1 MNRWKLSLKQVK
13 TLMHLFKAIFGQSKK
28 KTDNPTSSHGRF
40 NRIMIYTCIA
50 FFVIAVVFV
59 SFTYNGKWQA
69 GLIEVGSATFLFVIF
84 LHILKIIIPQSSGKI
99 ITTLSILIAAMLI
112 YANLSLQRNKNKE
125 YSFNELLVGD
135 LLVKKLV
142 GKHEELPDEQLAK
155 RLKNVIPGSVTQTKT
170 EKDTIEST
178 FEKPEKDLMG
188 EPVTLPIEKLSTVS
202 IPIHKAKKH
211 SFYVP
216 EEAINYKLEVADKE
230 GLRLSRAR
238 IATAG
243 FAVQPYKPDEQV
255 SGMHTPAPLYLPPEK
270 EIDYSSL
277 QRAIYSK
284 PEQPS
289 ATSESEMQPA
299 LSEEHIEDK
308 TGKQVEEKLQTQK
321 PTGE

>member
-28 KTDNPTSSHGRF
+28 KTDNSTSSHGRF

-188 EPVTLPIEKLSTVS
+188 EPVTLPTDKLSTVS

-270 EIDYSSL
+270 KIDYSSL

>member
-28 KTDNPTSSHGRF
+28 KTDNSTSSHGRF

-188 EPVTLPIEKLSTVS
+188 GPVTLPIDKLSTVS

-270 EIDYSSL
+270 KIDYSSL

-289 ATSESEMQPA
+289 ATSESKMQPA
-299 LSEEHIEDK
+299 LSEEYIEDK

>member
-255 SGMHTPAPLYLPPEK
+255 SGMHTPAPLYLPPKK

-289 ATSESEMQPA
+289 ATSESKMQPA
-299 LSEEHIEDK
+299 LSEEYIEDK

>member
-69 GLIEVGSATFLFVIF
+69 GLIEIGSATFLFVIF

-188 EPVTLPIEKLSTVS
+188 EPVTLPTDKLSTVS

-270 EIDYSSL
+270 KIDYSSL

-289 ATSESEMQPA
+289 ATSESKMQPA
-299 LSEEHIEDK
+299 LSEEYIEDK

>member
-188 EPVTLPIEKLSTVS
+188 EPVTLPTDKLSTVS

-255 SGMHTPAPLYLPPEK
+255 SGMQTPAPLYLPPEK

>member
-188 EPVTLPIEKLSTVS
+188 EPVTLPTDKLSTVS

-255 SGMHTPAPLYLPPEK
+255 SGMHTPAPLYLPPKK

>member
-188 EPVTLPIEKLSTVS
+188 EPVTLPTDKLSTVS

-270 EIDYSSL
+270 KIDYSSL

-289 ATSESEMQPA
+289 ATSESKMQPA
-299 LSEEHIEDK
+299 LSEEYIEDK

>member
-188 EPVTLPIEKLSTVS
+188 EPVTLPTDKLSTVS

-238 IATAG
+238 ITTAG

-270 EIDYSSL
+270 KIDYSSL

-289 ATSESEMQPA
+289 ATSESKMQPA
-299 LSEEHIEDK
+299 LSEEYIEDK

>member
-188 EPVTLPIEKLSTVS
+188 EPVTLPTDKLSTVS

>member
-28 KTDNPTSSHGRF
+28 KTDNSTSSHGRF

-188 EPVTLPIEKLSTVS
+188 EPVTLPTDKLSTVS

-270 EIDYSSL
+270 KIDYSSL

-289 ATSESEMQPA
+289 ATSESKMQPA
-299 LSEEHIEDK
+299 LSEEYIEDK

>member
-1 MNRWKLSLKQVK
+1 MSLKPVK

-40 NRIMIYTCIA
+40 NRIIIYSCIA
-50 FFVIAVVFV
+50 FFVIAVIFV

-69 GLIEVGSATFLFVIF
+69 GLIEIGSAAFLFVIF

-99 ITTLSILIAAMLI
+99 ITMLSILIAAMLI
-112 YANLSLQRNKNKE
+112 YANLSLQRNKHRE

-155 RLKNVIPGSVTQTKT
+155 RLKNVIPGSVFQTKT

-188 EPVTLPIEKLSTVS
+188 EPVTLPIDKLNTVS
-202 IPIHKAKKH
+202 IPIHKGIKH

-216 EEAINYKLEVADKE
+216 EEAINYKLEVASEE
-230 GLRLSRAR
+230 GLRISRAV
-238 IATAG
+238 IASAD

-255 SGMHTPAPLYLPPEK
+255 SGMHTPAPLYLPPEEK
-270 EIDYSSL
+270 IDYSLL
-277 QRAIYSK
+277 QRTIYSK
-284 PEQPS
+284 PEQP
-289 ATSESEMQPA
+289 AAITESEMQPA
-299 LSEEHIEDK
+299 LTEEHIENK
-308 TGKQVEEKLQTQK
+308 TDKQVEEKLQTQK

>member
-188 EPVTLPIEKLSTVS
+188 EPVTLPIDKLSTVS

-270 EIDYSSL
+270 KIDYSSL

>member
-155 RLKNVIPGSVTQTKT
+155 RLKNVIPGSITQTKT

-188 EPVTLPIEKLSTVS
+188 EPVTLPTDKLSTVS

-238 IATAG
+238 ITTAG

-255 SGMHTPAPLYLPPEK
+255 SGMHTPAPLYLPPEGK
-270 EIDYSSL
+270 IDNSIL
-277 QRAIYSK
+277 QRTIYSK
-284 PEQPS
+284 PEQP
-289 ATSESEMQPA
+289 AAIIESEMQTA
-299 LSEEHIEDK
+299 LSEEYIEDK

>member
-28 KTDNPTSSHGRF
+28 KTDNSTSSHGRF

-188 EPVTLPIEKLSTVS
+188 EPVTLPIDKLSTVS

-238 IATAG
+238 ITTAG

-255 SGMHTPAPLYLPPEK
+255 SGMHTPAPLYLPPEGK
-270 EIDYSSL
+270 IDNSIL
-277 QRAIYSK
+277 QRTIYSK
-284 PEQPS
+284 PEQP
-289 ATSESEMQPA
+289 AAIIESEMQTA
-299 LSEEHIEDK
+299 LSEEYIEDK

>member
-1 MNRWKLSLKQVK
+1 MNRWKLSLKQAK

-28 KTDNPTSSHGRF
+28 KTDNPMSSHGRF

-112 YANLSLQRNKNKE
+112 YANLSLQKNKKKE

-155 RLKNVIPGSVTQTKT
+155 RLKNVIPGSITQTKT

-238 IATAG
+238 ITTAG

-255 SGMHTPAPLYLPPEK
+255 SGMHTPAPLYLPPEGK
-270 EIDYSSL
+270 IDNSIL
-277 QRAIYSK
+277 QRTIYSK
-284 PEQPS
+284 PEQP
-289 ATSESEMQPA
+289 AAIIESEMQTA
-299 LSEEHIEDK
+299 LSEEYIEDK

>member
-188 EPVTLPIEKLSTVS
+188 EPVTLPTDKLSTVS

-216 EEAINYKLEVADKE
+216 EEAINYKLEGADKE

-238 IATAG
+238 ITTAG

-255 SGMHTPAPLYLPPEK
+255 SGMHTPAPLYLPPKK

>member
-69 GLIEVGSATFLFVIF
+69 GLIEIGSATFLFVIF

-188 EPVTLPIEKLSTVS
+188 EPVTLPIDKLSTVS
-202 IPIHKAKKH
+202 IPIHKAKKY

-270 EIDYSSL
+270 KIDYSSL

-289 ATSESEMQPA
+289 ATSESKMQPA
-299 LSEEHIEDK
+299 LSEEYIEDK

>member
-188 EPVTLPIEKLSTVS
+188 EPVTLPIDKLSTVS

-238 IATAG
+238 ITTAG

>member
-188 EPVTLPIEKLSTVS
+188 GPVTLPIDKLSTVS

-238 IATAG
+238 ITTAG

-289 ATSESEMQPA
+289 ATSESKMQPA
-299 LSEEHIEDK
+299 LSEEYIEDK

>member
-28 KTDNPTSSHGRF
+28 KTDNSTSSHGRF

-188 EPVTLPIEKLSTVS
+188 EPVTLPTDKLSTVS

-277 QRAIYSK
+277 QRSIYSK

>member
-188 EPVTLPIEKLSTVS
+188 GPVTLPIDNLSTVS

-216 EEAINYKLEVADKE
+216 EEAINYKLEGADKE

-238 IATAG
+238 ITTAG

-255 SGMHTPAPLYLPPEK
+255 SGMHTPAPLYLPPKK

-289 ATSESEMQPA
+289 ATSESKMQPA
-299 LSEEHIEDK
+299 LSEEYIEDK

>member
-188 EPVTLPIEKLSTVS
+188 EPVTLPIDKLSTVS

-255 SGMHTPAPLYLPPEK
+255 SGMHTPAPLYLPPKK